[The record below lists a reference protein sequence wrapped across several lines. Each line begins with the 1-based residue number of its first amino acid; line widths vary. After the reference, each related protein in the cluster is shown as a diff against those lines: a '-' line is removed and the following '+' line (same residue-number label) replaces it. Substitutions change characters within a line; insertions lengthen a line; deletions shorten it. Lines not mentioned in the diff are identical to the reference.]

1 MKTQHALKLIVSL
14 VFLSASASLI
24 EAKDSRELI
33 FEDNF
38 EGRSELG
45 PEYKTA
51 LAGSE
56 AWTFAD
62 GILVGKQ
69 TNDGHGSVMR
79 KILDFKDIDIEIDIR
94 FNGGTRFNFVIDD
107 ENEKSVHAGHIC
119 RVSIS
124 PNKMTA
130 SDDKTGIYNLDIR
143 AMRKDAN
150 LPKDK
155 KEWLAN
161 FLKDKNDSG
170 TVDMN
175 TGQWYRLRVVINGEF
190 MEAYLDGKRV
200 AGVRSPGIAHSTK
213 TKFGMTVN
221 GSTIDFDNLKV
232 YKVSKLD
239 GPK

>member
-1 MKTQHALKLIVSL
+1 MRIPYVSKLLVSL
-14 VFLSASASLI
+14 IFLSSPMALI
-24 EAKDSRELI
+24 EAEEKRELI
-33 FEDNF
+33 FEDDF

-45 PEYKTA
+45 PGYKTA
-51 LAGSE
+51 LASSE
-56 AWTFAD
+56 AWTFVD
-62 GILVGKQ
+62 GKLVGKQ

-79 KILDFKDIDIEIDIR
+79 KFMDFKDIDVEIDIR

-124 PNKMTA
+124 PNKMTV

-143 AMRKDAN
+143 AMRQDAS
-150 LPKDK
+150 LSADK
-155 KEWLAN
+155 KEWLAD

-170 TVDMN
+170 IVDMQM
-175 TGQWYRLRVVINGEF
+175 GQWYRLRVVIDGDL
-190 MEAYLDGKRV
+190 MEAYLDGKRIV
-200 AGVRSPGIAHSTK
+200 GVRSAGIAHPTK

-232 YKVSKLD
+232 YRVSKFD
-239 GPK
+239 GPN